1 MVSPTSLKYCL
12 HQISRMAGITVAIGK
27 AVRSAAL
34 LVEEMEEYAI
44 AETIRKTVNTQL
56 TAITEDLQILTS
68 DVREKIDQKM
78 EESSKELDKYTDNV
92 GRLIT
97 KLESTAHVVS
107 QPNTTNNTT
116 LACDGTRT
124 YAQATVSPP
133 AHANPKLAARE
144 GIRARQFMLEGV
156 DRESKIGGMNNSQL
170 KLEFERILRETGIEG
185 KGLRMVT
192 KQRLSGILIE
202 TDNDKIAAWLR
213 KESTAEEFCEKI
225 GPGAKFKTRTYDLIA
240 YNVPLTLEPTNPNHL
255 TEINE
260 VNQLDPGV
268 IKSARWVKPIARRSP
283 SQRSAHL
290 ILSFTD
296 VNAANRAL
304 TGGLTICHSRTRIG
318 KIKKEP
324 IRCLKCQNWNHY
336 ANECKASEDTC
347 SNCAKPHR
355 TSKCP
360 NPLKRRCV
368 SCKTSDHASWSRE
381 CPTFV
386 RKTDE
391 CNARYPENDDAQHT
405 SLTSENGYLA
415 RSNYVYPAS
424 TFVTHYASS

>member
-1 MVSPTSLKYCL
+1 MSNDNGTITRELDRGRPKEGYTRPNTRLESKRTSTHVAIESISEIKDSKDARTYLEKGLYLCPAGEMVSPTSLKYCL

-78 EESSKELDKYTDNV
+78 EESSKELDKYTDNL

-116 LACDGTRT
+116 LARDGTRT

-170 KLEFERILRETGIEG
+170 KSEFERILRETGIEG

-268 IKSARWVKPIARRSP
+268 IKSARGEADRKEIA
-283 SQRSAHL
+283 
-290 ILSFTD
+290 
-296 VNAANRAL
+296 
-304 TGGLTICHSRTRIG
+304 
-318 KIKKEP
+318 
-324 IRCLKCQNWNHY
+324 
-336 ANECKASEDTC
+336 
-347 SNCAKPHR
+347 
-355 TSKCP
+355 
-360 NPLKRRCV
+360 
-368 SCKTSDHASWSRE
+368 
-381 CPTFV
+381 
-386 RKTDE
+386 
-391 CNARYPENDDAQHT
+391 
-405 SLTSENGYLA
+405 
-415 RSNYVYPAS
+415 
-424 TFVTHYASS
+424 